1 VVLTSGGLQPLML
14 HAVAD
19 LGLGMAFGQVTGD
32 DSRVAFIHLNHV
44 RAIKLEILE
53 ICKGSK
59 QQDISACPAPQFI
72 LSPQT

>member
-59 QQDISACPAPQFI
+59 QQDISA
-72 LSPQT
+72 